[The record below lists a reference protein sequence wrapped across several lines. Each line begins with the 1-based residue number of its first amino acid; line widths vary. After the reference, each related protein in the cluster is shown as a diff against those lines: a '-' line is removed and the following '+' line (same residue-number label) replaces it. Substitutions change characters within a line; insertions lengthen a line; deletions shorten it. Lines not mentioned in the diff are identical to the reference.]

1 VHPWSARNS
10 ARDRQVG
17 WQSNERRTLDVS
29 QRHGKPLFLQQAG
42 HLEHRPN
49 DAFFLGDLDVP
60 VAQLDFV

>member
-1 VHPWSARNS
+1 LQRKC
-10 ARDRQVG
+10 G
-17 WQSNERRTLDVS
+17 WHLNERRTLNVS

-42 HLEHRPN
+42 HLEHRPD